1 MVANNKNIIGFT
13 CGAFDI
19 THAGHYLMFKECRE
33 QCDFLIV
40 GLQVNPNVDRK
51 EKHKPVQTLKE
62 RKIQLQACKY
72 IDKIITYKTEKDLY
86 DLLKKLKLD
95 IRFMGIDWKDK
106 PNYARDKLPQI
117 KVVYNS
123 RNHNYSSSALRD
135 RVIKAHNI

>member
-1 MVANNKNIIGFT
+1 MVAKNKNVIGFT

-62 RKIQLQACKY
+62 RRIQLESCKY
-72 IDKIITYKTEKDLY
+72 IDKIITYKTEKDLIELIK
-86 DLLKKLKLD
+86 DLKPD
-95 IRFMGIDWKDK
+95 IRFIGADWKGKDFTGK
-106 PNYARDKLPQI
+106 NLPI
-117 KVVYNS
+117 KVVFNS

-135 RVIKAHNI
+135 RIIKAK

>member
-40 GLQVNPNVDRK
+40 GLQVNPNIDRK

-62 RKIQLQACKY
+62 RRIQLEACKY

-86 DLLKKLKLD
+86 DLLKKLKPD

-106 PNYARDKLPQI
+106 PNYARDKLPLI
-117 KVVYNS
+117 KVIYNS
-123 RNHNYSSSALRD
+123 RNHNYSSTALRE

>member
-62 RKIQLQACKY
+62 RRIQLEACKY
-72 IDKIITYKTEKDLY
+72 IDKIITYDT
-86 DLLKKLKLD
+86 
-95 IRFMGIDWKDK
+95 
-106 PNYARDKLPQI
+106 
-117 KVVYNS
+117 
-123 RNHNYSSSALRD
+123 
-135 RVIKAHNI
+135 

>member
-1 MVANNKNIIGFT
+1 MQKKQKGIIGFT

-51 EKHKPVQTLKE
+51 NKHKPVQTLKE
-62 RKIQLQACKY
+62 RRIQLEACKY
-72 IDKIITYKTEKDLY
+72 IDKIITYKTEKDLVELIK
-86 DLLKKLKLD
+86 DLKPD
-95 IRFMGIDWKDK
+95 IRFLGADWKGKDFTGK
-106 PNYARDKLPQI
+106 NLPT
-117 KVVYNS
+117 KVVFNS

-135 RVIKAHNI
+135 RIIKAK

>member
-1 MVANNKNIIGFT
+1 MVAKNKNIIGFT

-62 RKIQLQACKY
+62 RRIQLEACKY
-72 IDKIITYKTEKDLY
+72 IDKIITYKTEKDLVE
-86 DLLKKLKLD
+86 LLKKIKPTV
-95 IRFMGIDWKDK
+95 RFIGADWKGK
-106 PNYARDKLPQI
+106 NYTGKDLPI
-117 KVVYNS
+117 KVVFNS
-123 RNHNYSSSALRD
+123 RNHNYSSTALRD
-135 RVIKAHNI
+135 RVIKAHNA